1 VTPLGTTMFTTWSLS
16 RVADNGTPNTDKRG
30 IMVAS
35 KPSSQEAG
43 SWMVVDEGN
52 VIGVTFGDLFE
63 EDQCQIK
70 EEMRHELEVV
80 EVAKLWEKLSCY
92 QKMRNGVV

>member
-1 VTPLGTTMFTTWSLS
+1 V
-16 RVADNGTPNTDKRG
+16 
-30 IMVAS
+30 
-35 KPSSQEAG
+35 
-43 SWMVVDEGN
+43 VVDEGN